1 MKNGDYKNIEEL
13 FDKHPKYVDKII
25 RLHDDDNL
33 ELSDWKAEDRLV
45 VYRAISLSKEKLFS
59 IDSAQSRLKEIED
72 EKGSGYLNEKFEECY
87 EKALRVKQIRDFVQN
102 VIEEAQ
108 KKVAN
113 FGKHSI
119 NAGRKEGK
127 GKF

>member
-1 MKNGDYKNIEEL
+1 MKNRKYKNIEEL
-13 FDKHPKYVDKII
+13 FDKHREYVDKII
-25 RLHDDDNL
+25 RLHDDNL
-33 ELSDWKAEDRLV
+33 ELSDWSAEDYLIL
-45 VYRAISLSKEKLFS
+45 YRAISLSKAKLFI
-59 IDSAQSRLKEIED
+59 IDSAKDRLDKIEI
-72 EKGSGYLNEKFEECY
+72 EKGSGYLNDKFDECY

-113 FGKHSI
+113 FVKYSI